1 MFPGTR
7 VNSLRSRIDV
17 PRPRRSVAVDNQ
29 SGIVLLNDDGI
40 ERFSDQAANRA
51 DADVPGNV
59 TLAFGIGKAELSKPP
74 RKMLP
79 RVIGHDEKRRC
90 AVFVVYRER
99 RRLVSRQKTIRRLIH
114 LRPASLKRVVIDAD
128 PVLGAKN
135 ACYP

>member
-17 PRPRRSVAVDNQ
+17 PRSRRSVVVDNQ
-29 SGIVLLNDDGI
+29 SKIVLPNDDGI

-79 RVIGHDEKRRC
+79 RVIAGLDGEDAAYRGSVANRAWRALFAPDVFRR
-90 AVFVVYRER
+90 AVIFNP
-99 RRLVSRQKTIRRLIH
+99 TC
-114 LRPASLKRVVIDAD
+114 D
-128 PVLGAKN
+128 
-135 ACYP
+135 